1 MIGSSFLLVRGVL
14 AVLVGVLAFLWPG
27 LTIAVLVAVFG
38 AFALVDGI
46 TNLILGF
53 TRASRGGRSWAL
65 VIQGIA
71 GVVAGVLTFVWP
83 GVTAL
88 ALLALI
94 GAWAIVTGVLE
105 IVAAVRLRRVVTGEW
120 RLALSGALSVI
131 FGILLFLFPIPGAI
145 GIAWAL
151 GAYALV
157 TGMILIS
164 LGVRLRSFALAT

>member
-1 MIGSSFLLVRGVL
+1 MMGSTFLIVRGIV
-14 AVLVGVLAFLWPG
+14 AVLVGVVAFLWPG
-27 LTIAVLVAVFG
+27 ITIAALVAVFG
-38 AFALVDGI
+38 AFALVDGV

-53 TRASRGGRSWAL
+53 TRTGQGRSWAM

-71 GVVAGVLTFVWP
+71 GVVAGVLTFLWP

-105 IVAAVRLRRVVTGEW
+105 IVAAIRLRRVVTGEW
-120 RLALSGALSVI
+120 MLALAGVLSVI

-145 GIAWAL
+145 GIAWGL
-151 GAYALV
+151 GAYALA
-157 TGMILIS
+157 TGIVLIS
-164 LGVRLRSFALAT
+164 LGIRLRSFVLAA